1 MDKELSA
8 AGNDVNNDSD
18 SIIFTI
24 KDTKLFVQKLSK
36 LFNKWFE
43 RSVYLSVYKIKSEN
57 KNMANKYIFS
67 NQILLESIDYLF

>member
-18 SIIFTI
+18 SINFTI

>member
-8 AGNDVNNDSD
+8 AGNDINNDSD

-24 KDTKLFVQKLSK
+24 KDTKLFAQKLSK

-67 NQILLESIDYLF
+67 NQNLLESIDYLF

>member
-8 AGNDVNNDSD
+8 AGNVNNDSN

-36 LFNKWFE
+36 LFNK
-43 RSVYLSVYKIKSEN
+43 
-57 KNMANKYIFS
+57 
-67 NQILLESIDYLF
+67 

>member
-8 AGNDVNNDSD
+8 AGNVNNDSN

-43 RSVYLSVYKIKSEN
+43 RSVNLSVYKIKSEN